1 MLNLIVAIMNRFG
14 YIGIAILIAIENL
27 FPPIPSEVILTF
39 SGFLTTHTQLTIWG
53 VTVFSTIGSVVGAI
67 ILYYIGKLLNRNNL
81 YKLVNGKLGHL
92 LHFKIDNI
100 EKSEKWFLEKGKY
113 SVFFCRFIPII
124 RSLISIP
131 AGMSDMDFSFFMI
144 FTILGSA
151 IWNIILV
158 SLGAFAGESWQ
169 NILLYFK
176 EYSNIIYIIL
186 GILFILFIIY
196 KKLFKKKIAI
206 IKVSK
211 K

>member
-1 MLNLIVAIMNRFG
+1 
-14 YIGIAILIAIENL
+14 
-27 FPPIPSEVILTF
+27 
-39 SGFLTTHTQLTIWG
+39 
-53 VTVFSTIGSVVGAI
+53 
-67 ILYYIGKLLNRNNL
+67 
-81 YKLVNGKLGHL
+81 
-92 LHFKIDNI
+92 
-100 EKSEKWFLEKGKY
+100 
-113 SVFFCRFIPII
+113 
-124 RSLISIP
+124 
-131 AGMSDMDFSFFMI
+131 MDFSFFMI

-186 GILFILFIIY
+186 GILFVLFIIY